1 MSNPN
6 IKTAATIQ
14 GLNAS
19 VLVGT
24 TYAAAIS
31 NATTSNALN
40 KISFV
45 NICNITAAT
54 SCAVTLALSNG
65 TTYYH
70 LLAGQA
76 VTASIQ
82 PVTRQSPVYLK
93 EGDSICIYAAT
104 SGHLQAVFNYEQ
116 VQ

>member
-6 IKTAATIQ
+6 IKTGATIQ
-14 GLNAS
+14 AFNAPS
-19 VLVGT
+19 LVGT
-24 TYAAAIS
+24 TYAAVVS
-31 NATTSNALN
+31 NASTSNALQ
-40 KISFV
+40 KVSSV
-45 NICNITAAT
+45 HICNITAAT
-54 SCAVTLALSNG
+54 SCAVTVALSNG

-76 VTASIQ
+76 VTVPIQ
-82 PVTRQSPVYLK
+82 PVTRNTPVYLQ

-104 SGHLQAVFNYEQ
+104 SGHLEAVFNYEQ

>member
-6 IKTAATIQ
+6 IKTAGTFKAF
-14 GLNAS
+14 NAP
-19 VLVGT
+19 VWVGT
-24 TYAAAIS
+24 TYAAVVS
-31 NATTSNALN
+31 NATTSNALQ
-40 KISFV
+40 KISSV
-45 NICNITAAT
+45 HICNITAAT
-54 SCAVTLALSNG
+54 SCAVTVALSNG

-70 LLAGQA
+70 VVAGQA
-76 VTASIQ
+76 VTASVQ
-82 PVTRQSPVYLK
+82 PVTRNTPIYLE